1 MMRNKG
7 RPRVVKAILLLLA
20 LTSGAVA
27 AQQRVPGDSARVEI
41 GRTLRA
47 FYFNLAHGDW
57 QAVTADILAAKV
69 VAHRAPPEAMA
80 AALPA
85 RPCSIDTGPQVDR
98 STIVL
103 AGEWARVLVPRC
115 GLTVA
120 GADEF
125 RLIHFEQRWRF
136 VSIYLFEEPL
146 NLSAERWPA
155 RNTRRRGGAADP
167 ALPRSW

>member
-1 MMRNKG
+1 MMRNRG
-7 RPRVVKAILLLLA
+7 RPLVVQAILLLLA
-20 LTSGAVA
+20 LTSGAVE
-27 AQQRVPGDSARVEI
+27 AQQRVPDDSAQADIR
-41 GRTLRA
+41 RTLRA

-57 QAVTADILAAKV
+57 EAVTADILAAKI

-80 AALPA
+80 AARQGT
-85 RPCSIDTGPQVDR
+85 RPCSIENGPQVDR

-103 AGEWARVLVPRC
+103 AGEWALALVPRC

-136 VSIYLFEEPL
+136 VSIDLFEEPL
-146 NLSAERWPA
+146 NLSAER
-155 RNTRRRGGAADP
+155 
-167 ALPRSW
+167 